1 MQLAYQMNPQ
11 VPERFSIAFE
21 GNVVS
26 EPSLNADGDRIVCA
40 FRVDEMD
47 GAPVRHTVRLYLRS
61 DILPLEGIEYGQRLS
76 CFGHIWPQDAAT
88 NPYEFDAREW
98 LLSDGMTG
106 MAAAKLEDVEVVS
119 CDPGLGGWMIA
130 ARRAISERIG
140 ELFPD
145 NAELVRAFV
154 LGDRTGMD
162 SELTERF
169 SQTGI
174 THLICISGMHI
185 SVLAVAVSAL
195 LNRIL
200 PRRAAVAVTL
210 AVILGYG
217 FLIGFPA
224 SLIAR
229 RSCLRVSASRRCSA
243 ARPTR

>member
-1 MQLAYQMNPQ
+1 MLFVSGVLIAQRPEIALGAWLVCAAALAALYGLILRKSGRRWFLLVMAAAVMLGGARMQLAYQMNPQ

-106 MAAAKLEDVEVVS
+106 MAEMCIRDS
-119 CDPGLGGWMIA
+119 
-130 ARRAISERIG
+130 RA
-140 ELFPD
+140 
-145 NAELVRAFV
+145 
-154 LGDRTGMD
+154 
-162 SELTERF
+162 
-169 SQTGI
+169 
-174 THLICISGMHI
+174 SGP
-185 SVLAVAVSAL
+185 V
-195 LNRIL
+195 
-200 PRRAAVAVTL
+200 
-210 AVILGYG
+210 
-217 FLIGFPA
+217 
-224 SLIAR
+224 
-229 RSCLRVSASRRCSA
+229 
-243 ARPTR
+243 

>member
-1 MQLAYQMNPQ
+1 
-11 VPERFSIAFE
+11 
-21 GNVVS
+21 
-26 EPSLNADGDRIVCA
+26 
-40 FRVDEMD
+40 
-47 GAPVRHTVRLYLRS
+47 
-61 DILPLEGIEYGQRLS
+61 
-76 CFGHIWPQDAAT
+76 
-88 NPYEFDAREW
+88 
-98 LLSDGMTG
+98 
-106 MAAAKLEDVEVVS
+106 
-119 CDPGLGGWMIA
+119 IA

-195 LNRIL
+195 LIRIL

-224 SLIAR
+224 SLIRAT
-229 RSCLRVSASRRCSA
+229 VMFASFSIA
-243 ARPTR
+243 PVLGRPSDPVTRLATALL